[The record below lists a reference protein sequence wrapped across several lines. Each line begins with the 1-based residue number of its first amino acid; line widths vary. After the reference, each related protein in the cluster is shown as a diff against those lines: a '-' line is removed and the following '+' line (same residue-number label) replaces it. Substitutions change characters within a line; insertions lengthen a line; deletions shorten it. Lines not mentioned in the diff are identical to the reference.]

1 MIQVLQMGDTDSIE
15 ILITGD
21 SGKSICVQYS
31 TTGGEASFQTAP
43 GGESIIGDEGVG
55 RVTLALRNLCENE
68 IYLRVEAREQTG
80 SEGPSSCTVLLLGLS
95 STQDLDQGH
104 PKGFLTDTLQV
115 LDSIITST
123 AAEAARDVEV
133 FVYELQDDVRRRVER
148 PSIPWAMAIQ
158 G

>member
-1 MIQVLQMGDTDSIE
+1 
-15 ILITGD
+15 
-21 SGKSICVQYS
+21 
-31 TTGGEASFQTAP
+31 
-43 GGESIIGDEGVG
+43 
-55 RVTLALRNLCENE
+55 
-68 IYLRVEAREQTG
+68 
-80 SEGPSSCTVLLLGLS
+80 LS